1 MNTWLRSAAALVV
14 FSLVVCGYA
23 TSGANPPKSSHLGTP
38 ITIGGMDSLSNPEYS
53 APETRSGIDAA
64 IADINSH
71 GGIDHRP
78 LRLDFCDTDF
88 NANLEL
94 SCTERLIG
102 SQVAALVAPS
112 ILADPSGREYSLAA
126 SAKMPIIGS
135 QGLLPAELQCK
146 VVFPLSSG
154 IPGWFYGVVAA
165 LVNKGDK
172 RISVI
177 TDPGPSS
184 QFAANLTDAAI
195 RLAGLT
201 PVQTITADVAS
212 DPTLSSAVAR
222 AVQGANGIAIVSGPD
237 IVPRIVADIRETSFA
252 GGISST
258 SALFPS
264 QILQSLGSAAN
275 GILLDSQTALP
286 TDTNNSGV
294 VRFLADMKRYEPGAR
309 IDSQSITAWTA
320 TMLFAAVTRRTHA
333 TTSATVLH
341 AFNTLNTAVD
351 LGTIAPYKVVGQKSP
366 LPKLYP
372 RIFNST
378 IAVGTIRDGKVVT
391 NGAGFSDPFTTLS
404 GLAHS

>member
-1 MNTWLRSAAALVV
+1 MNTWLRSVGALVV
-14 FSLVVCGYA
+14 FSLVVCGSA
-23 TSGANPPKSSHLGTP
+23 QSGADPPKSTYLSTP

-64 IADINSH
+64 IGDINSH
-71 GGIDHRP
+71 GGIDRRP

-94 SCTERLIG
+94 SCTERLIA
-102 SQVAALVAPS
+102 SHVAAVVAPS

-135 QGLLPAELQCK
+135 QGLSSAELQSK

-165 LVNKGDK
+165 LIDKGDK
-172 RISVI
+172 RIAVI
-177 TDPGPSS
+177 TDPNPSS
-184 QFAANLTDAAI
+184 QFAGNLTDAAI
-195 RLAGLT
+195 ESAGLT
-201 PVQTITADVAS
+201 PVHTITADVAS

-222 AVQGANGIAIVSGPD
+222 AVQGADGIAIVSGPN
-237 IVPRIVADIRETSFA
+237 IVPRIVTGIRETSFA
-252 GGISST
+252 GNISST

-264 QILQSLGSAAN
+264 QILQALGSAAN

-286 TDTNNSGV
+286 TDTSNPGV
-294 VRFLADMKRYEPGAR
+294 ARFLADMKRYEPGAR
-309 IDSQSITAWTA
+309 IDSQSITSWTA

-333 TTSATVLH
+333 TNSTAVLR
-341 AFNTLNTAVD
+341 AFNFLDTPVV
-351 LGTIAPYKVVGQKSP
+351 LGTIAPYRVVGQKSP

-372 RIFNST
+372 RIFNAT
-378 IAVGTIRDGKVVT
+378 IAVGTIEGGKVVA
-391 NGAGFSDPFTTLS
+391 NGTGFSDPFTSLS
-404 GLAHS
+404 SLEHS